1 MAHIWGAFGPHYMM
15 FLALKTQLMSCDSLH
30 WNPWYNE
37 SLLLDYGWMQGGTCA
52 IACPTLNDPCNPH
65 FNLTWAHKSLEIESN
80 TGFGTQFLPETH
92 YDLSIKLIMTFR
104 TTNWHLFN
112 LPCGICSLDPK
123 HVPFLFFLKNMLKF
137 EEGELTTSLFQNQK
151 WLKHKLACVDPKLL
165 YFILVSNIIYL
176 WGFWYQA

>member
-65 FNLTWAHKSLEIESN
+65 FNLTLAHKNHSKPSLIQALVPNS
-80 TGFGTQFLPETH
+80 
-92 YDLSIKLIMTFR
+92 YVKLIM
-104 TTNWHLFN
+104 
-112 LPCGICSLDPK
+112 
-123 HVPFLFFLKNMLKF
+123 
-137 EEGELTTSLFQNQK
+137 
-151 WLKHKLACVDPKLL
+151 
-165 YFILVSNIIYL
+165 IYQL
-176 WGFWYQA
+176 N